1 DDEGIGILK
10 FLKHKA
16 FLVTG
21 ATGFLGKVLIEKI
34 LRASPEVHKIYILIK
49 APNRETASNRLQNE
63 AKKKNTFYRRIW
75 HFMPLQIHGNSFQA
89 FISEKLVP
97 VVGNVRESNLGLE
110 EDDAASMATEVNV
123 IIHSAA
129 NTSFDER

>member
-1 DDEGIGILK
+1 DEGIGILK
-10 FLKHKA
+10 FLKHKV

-34 LRASPEVHKIYILIK
+34 LRASPEVYKIYILIK
-49 APNRETASNRLQNE
+49 APNRETAANRLQNE
-63 AKKKNTFYRRIW
+63 IINTQLFDK
-75 HFMPLQIHGNSFQA
+75 LKEIHGNSFQA

-97 VVGNVRESNLGLE
+97 IVGNVCESNLGLD
-110 EDDAASMATEVNV
+110 EDEAASMATEVDV
-123 IIHSAA
+123 IINSAA